1 MITNYK
7 TLEGIQRAGK
17 RTILSTNAITSSS
30 TVQTLPSVPEGANY
44 ALIAVTG
51 SAVTLTVGS
60 TGASYPVGTF
70 EIFGAEA
77 LNKVRV
83 TGSGGVVNIT
93 YYHEF

>member
-17 RTILSTNAITSSS
+17 RTILSTNTITSSG
-30 TVQTLPSVPEGANY
+30 TAQILPSVPETANY
-44 ALIAVTG
+44 ALIAITG

-70 EIFGAEA
+70 EIFGADA
-77 LNKVRV
+77 LARVRV
-83 TGSGGVVNIT
+83 TGSGGVLNIT